1 MEINRTTM
9 KREAKGLIAGTN
21 PSPILVGLVFVFI
34 VYVLNYLSTHLVGIQ
49 VNTDEYYNAMMS
61 GDYAYFQR
69 LIQSYHPGAVAWL
82 LNFAIQVMVTILSAG
97 FVIYVLNV
105 VRHYTACFGNLF
117 DSFSIFFRVLW
128 LTILTGIFIF
138 LWSLLLIIPGIIAA
152 YRYRMALYLLLDN
165 PNMSVYQCIRESKR
179 MMVGHKAELLF
190 SISAFSAGIYC
201 PRFLS
206 FPFGSHP
213 IRRLPMPFI
222 TMHFAQILVTPDLW
236 APRTRWQRPHKR
248 IKLNPAANAS
258 AAGFI
263 QYFAE
268 NRFGFGRNFTPDTSP
283 MAANSVTM
291 DEPP

>member
-117 DSFSIFFRVLW
+117 DSFSIFFRCC
-128 LTILTGIFIF
+128 G
-138 LWSLLLIIPGIIAA
+138 
-152 YRYRMALYLLLDN
+152 
-165 PNMSVYQCIRESKR
+165 
-179 MMVGHKAELLF
+179 
-190 SISAFSAGIYC
+190 
-201 PRFLS
+201 
-206 FPFGSHP
+206 
-213 IRRLPMPFI
+213 
-222 TMHFAQILVTPDLW
+222 
-236 APRTRWQRPHKR
+236 
-248 IKLNPAANAS
+248 
-258 AAGFI
+258 
-263 QYFAE
+263 
-268 NRFGFGRNFTPDTSP
+268 
-283 MAANSVTM
+283 
-291 DEPP
+291 